1 MVLQGQAFHMYA
13 STGTLTRVT
22 AAQPSSALR
31 MSQGCEWRYCLSLQQ
46 VRGASSSSVA
56 SKHVFWSF
64 QGSSGMPYC
73 PAENAASAL
82 ALSTA

>member
-13 STGTLTRVT
+13 STATLTRVT
-22 AAQPSSALR
+22 AAQPSSALQ

-46 VRGASSSSVA
+46 VRGKSNFELACMSL
-56 SKHVFWSF
+56 WSF
-64 QGSSGMPYC
+64 QGYFGMPYC

-82 ALSTA
+82 ALSAA